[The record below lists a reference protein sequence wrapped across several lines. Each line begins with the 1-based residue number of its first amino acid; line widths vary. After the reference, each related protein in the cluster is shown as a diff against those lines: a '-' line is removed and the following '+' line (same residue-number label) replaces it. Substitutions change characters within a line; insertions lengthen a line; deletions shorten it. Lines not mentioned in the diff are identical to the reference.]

1 MLSGQNQL
9 HKSIITICW
18 PVNGSTYHTGACTPI
33 QLWTAIHDKW
43 TKLDLSNATSSTCG
57 FRNGGQ
63 NRFSICPPFTY
74 IYLRK
79 RKSGQKWT
87 LFSYILFFF
96 LFFLLY
102 PLLPAIMLLPLFYK
116 TPRFISDY
124 AFFSL
129 FWPLFDPFFAP
140 FHYNSL
146 QFTTPQIHTISR
158 HNGSKP
164 IPNHSPAR
172 TRGHTRPPLTSFI
185 YFSF

>member
-1 MLSGQNQL
+1 MLSIVSKCLVDKTSYTNLSTQFVD
-9 HKSIITICW
+9 
-18 PVNGSTYHTGACTPI
+18 PYGSTVHTGACAPI
-33 QLWTAIHDKW
+33 RVWTTIHDKW
-43 TKLDLSNATSSTCG
+43 TKLDLSNPTLSTCG

-116 TPRFISDY
+116 TPPFISDY

-129 FWPLFDPFFAP
+129 FWPLFYTFL
-140 FHYNSL
+140 HL
-146 QFTTPQIHTISR
+146 FTSIQSR
-158 HNGSKP
+158 AIYPISKP
-164 IPNHSPAR
+164 QR
-172 TRGHTRPPLTSFI
+172 
-185 YFSF
+185 

>member
-1 MLSGQNQL
+1 MLSGQIHS
-9 HKSIITICW
+9 HKPTNTICW
-18 PVNGSTYHTGACTPI
+18 ALRLNPATEGLRPLYVISTK
-33 QLWTAIHDKW
+33 WTTIRDKW
-43 TKLDLSNATSSTCG
+43 TKLDLSNPTLSTCG

-63 NRFSICPPFTY
+63 NRFSICPPFNY

-79 RKSGQKWT
+79 CKSGQKWT

-129 FWPLFDPFFAP
+129 FWPLFYTFL
-140 FHYNSL
+140 HL
-146 QFTTPQIHTISR
+146 FTSIQSR
-158 HNGSKP
+158 AIYPISKP
-164 IPNHSPAR
+164 QR
-172 TRGHTRPPLTSFI
+172 
-185 YFSF
+185 

>member
-1 MLSGQNQL
+1 MLSL
-9 HKSIITICW
+9 LSKCLVDKSIHKSVSAQFVD
-18 PVNGSTYHTGACTPI
+18 PYGSTVHTGDSSPFM
-33 QLWTAIHDKW
+33 LNWTTIPDKW
-43 TKLDLSNATSSTCG
+43 TKLDLSNLTSSTCG

-79 RKSGQKWT
+79 CKSGQKWT

-129 FWPLFDPFFAP
+129 F
-140 FHYNSL
+140 
-146 QFTTPQIHTISR
+146 
-158 HNGSKP
+158 
-164 IPNHSPAR
+164 
-172 TRGHTRPPLTSFI
+172 
-185 YFSF
+185 

>member
-1 MLSGQNQL
+1 MLSGQKWT
-9 HKSIITICW
+9 KSFTHTICW
-18 PVNGSTYHTGACTPI
+18 PVNGSTQHQGACAPI
-33 QLWTAIHDKW
+33 VFICGQNWTVVDKW
-43 TKLDLSNATSSTCG
+43 TKLDLSNRTSSTCG

-129 FWPLFDPFFAP
+129 FWPLFYTFL
-140 FHYNSL
+140 HL
-146 QFTTPQIHTISR
+146 FTSIQSR
-158 HNGSKP
+158 AIYPISKP
-164 IPNHSPAR
+164 QR
-172 TRGHTRPPLTSFI
+172 
-185 YFSF
+185 